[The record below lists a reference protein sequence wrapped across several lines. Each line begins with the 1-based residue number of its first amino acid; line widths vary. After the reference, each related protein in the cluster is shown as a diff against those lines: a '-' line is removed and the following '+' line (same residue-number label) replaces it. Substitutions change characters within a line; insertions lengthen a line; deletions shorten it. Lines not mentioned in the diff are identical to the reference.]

1 MPDGQESSVA
11 LRDLAR
17 CPATESDDESDD
29 EDEDSAPYR
38 GGSSSSSN
46 APVSL
51 PAEDETGV
59 DMSSPP
65 RRSERMK
72 KRPDR
77 LNYKKLGGSNSL
89 GG

>member
-17 CPATESDDESDD
+17 CPTTESDDESDD
-29 EDEDSAPYR
+29 EDEANAPAS
-38 GGSSSSSN
+38 GDSSSGSN
-46 APVSL
+46 APVSR
-51 PAEDETGV
+51 PAEDNAVVEK
-59 DMSSPP
+59 SPP
-65 RRSERMK
+65 QRRSERMRK
-72 KRPDR
+72 QPDR